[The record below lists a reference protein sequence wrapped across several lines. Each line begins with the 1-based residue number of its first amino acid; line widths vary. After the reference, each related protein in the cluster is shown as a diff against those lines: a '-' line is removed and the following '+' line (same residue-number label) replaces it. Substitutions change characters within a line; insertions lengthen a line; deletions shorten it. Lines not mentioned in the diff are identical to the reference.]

1 MRNYAEE
8 FVYWYLR
15 LNGFFPIKDFVLHHK
30 GGDTDI
36 LAIRAPFTSEYV
48 KGKRLKEDKLL
59 IQKID
64 SAGCDFYKFFVC
76 VIAEAKGGKSSISRS
91 EVNKKFDLETL
102 KYNLRRSGLFKESD
116 IDSIAENLEAK
127 KCFTVSNF
135 ATVHKILFSHE
146 RQFVPKSD
154 DKFSFVSLEA
164 VRNFIEKRMGLD
176 FKIRDWEKFDSN
188 MIQSIILQKFR

>member
-15 LNGFFPIKDFVLHHK
+15 LNGFFPITDFVLHHK

-48 KGKRLKEDKLL
+48 KGKRLKEDELL

-76 VIAEAKGGKSSISRS
+76 VIAEAKGGKSPISMS
-91 EVNKKFDLETL
+91 EINKKFDLETL
-102 KYNLRRSGLFKESD
+102 KYNLRRSGLFKVSD
-116 IDSIAENLEAK
+116 IDSVAENLETR
-127 KCFTVSNF
+127 KCITVSNY

-176 FKIRDWEKFDSN
+176 FKVRDWEKFDSN
-188 MIQSIILQKFR
+188 MIQSIILQKLR